1 MAKTTKAAILR
12 QLQAAR
18 THEENERGKGRR
30 AVSVHYDRGADLVM
44 MELSNGFGFP
54 TSAIPALAQASTTDL
69 AAVRLSPGGG
79 SSGAAARSAH
89 DGDYA

>member
-30 AVSVHYDRGADLVM
+30 AVSGHYDRGADLVM

-54 TSAIPALAQASTTDL
+54 TSAIPRFGAGVNDGPRCGATQPGRWI
-69 AAVRLSPGGG
+69 VRRGC
-79 SSGAAARSAH
+79 A
-89 DGDYA
+89 